1 MIWEIKDKF
10 VFENILDMCLT
21 VRSSGHA
28 IRFLKVKGMFGAK
41 WDVTYDSIQKIIEK
55 RTWENQLNKWKT
67 NDIEWY
73 LLTSNVGRRQHYTM
87 HCT

>member
-1 MIWEIKDKF
+1 
-10 VFENILDMCLT
+10 MCQT
-21 VRSSGHA
+21 VRSSVHA
-28 IRFLKVKGMFGAK
+28 IRFLKVKEMFGAK
-41 WDVTYDSIQKIIEK
+41 WDVTYDSIKKIIEK

-73 LLTSNVGRRQHYTM
+73 LLTCNVGRRQHYTM